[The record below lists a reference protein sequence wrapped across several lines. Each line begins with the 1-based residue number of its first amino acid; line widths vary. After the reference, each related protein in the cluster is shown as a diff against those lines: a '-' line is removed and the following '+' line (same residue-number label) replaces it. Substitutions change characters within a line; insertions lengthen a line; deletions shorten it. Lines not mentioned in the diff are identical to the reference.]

1 MKLLVTGG
9 LGFIGSNFCR
19 LMLAKHP
26 DYELINV
33 DKIGIGANPANLH
46 DIENDKR
53 YTFIKGDIC
62 NPQLMNRLIHQVDA
76 VVNIAAETHVDRSIS
91 DPNVF
96 LQNNTVGTFTILE
109 AIRKHNHKARLLQVS
124 TDEVYGEA
132 LEGSFTEN
140 TPPKPSNP
148 YSAAKA
154 AADMFVL
161 SYHKTFGLNVSI
173 TRCTNNF
180 GPYQLPEKLI
190 PKTVIRALR
199 DLPIPIY
206 GKGTNIRDW
215 IYVQD
220 HCEALNTV
228 LEKGKAGEIYNVSAG
243 NEIANIEIVKK
254 IICLLNKPESLITFV
269 EDRPGHDTRYSLDS
283 TKTRTELG
291 WKPKFSFEKSLE
303 STVKWY
309 LDNEHWWTPF
319 ATEVILHPTP
329 WKLRWSSL
337 KLLITGAS
345 GLYGSKLA
353 QLALAKNFEVY
364 SSDIQSLSVYG
375 NFVKLDISEKAQVEE
390 AFKTI
395 KPDVV
400 VHAATLT
407 DVDKCELNK
416 ELAWKVNVEGTK
428 NIVEA
433 ARKYGFFSNLHFH

>member
-26 DYELINV
+26 DVELINV
-33 DKIGIGANPANLH
+33 DKIGMGANPANLH

-62 NPQLMNRLIHQVDA
+62 NPLLMNRLVHQVDA

-91 DPNVF
+91 DPNMF
-96 LQNNTVGTFTILE
+96 LQNNTVGTFIVLE
-109 AIRKHNHKARLLQVS
+109 AIRRHNHKARLLQVS

-132 LEGSFTEN
+132 TEGSFTEN
-140 TPPKPSNP
+140 TPLKPSNP

-180 GPYQLPEKLI
+180 GPYQMPEKLI

-220 HCEALNTV
+220 HCEALSTV

-243 NEIANIEIVKK
+243 NEVANVEIAKK
-254 IICLLNKPESLITFV
+254 IICQLQKPESLITFV

-283 TKTRTELG
+283 AKIRVELG
-291 WKPKFSFEKSLE
+291 WKPKFSFEESIE

-309 LDNEHWWTPF
+309 LAHEHWWTPF

-329 WKLRWSSL
+329 WKLGGIR
-337 KLLITGAS
+337 
-345 GLYGSKLA
+345 
-353 QLALAKNFEVY
+353 
-364 SSDIQSLSVYG
+364 
-375 NFVKLDISEKAQVEE
+375 
-390 AFKTI
+390 
-395 KPDVV
+395 
-400 VHAATLT
+400 
-407 DVDKCELNK
+407 
-416 ELAWKVNVEGTK
+416 
-428 NIVEA
+428 
-433 ARKYGFFSNLHFH
+433 

>member
-19 LMLAKHP
+19 FMLAKHP
-26 DYELINV
+26 DVELINV

-62 NPQLMNRLIHQVDA
+62 NPLLMNRLVHQVDA

-91 DPNVF
+91 DPNMF
-96 LQNNTVGTFTILE
+96 LQNNTVGTFIVLE
-109 AIRKHNHKARLLQVS
+109 AIRRHNHKARLLQVS

-132 LEGSFTEN
+132 AEGSFTEN
-140 TPPKPSNP
+140 SPLKPSNP

-161 SYHKTFGLNVSI
+161 AYYKTFGLNVSI

-180 GPYQLPEKLI
+180 GPYQMPEKLI

-206 GKGTNIRDW
+206 GKGANIRDW

-228 LEKGKAGEIYNVSAG
+228 LDKGEAGEIYNVSAG
-243 NEIANIEIVKK
+243 NEIANVEIAKK
-254 IICLLNKPESLITFV
+254 IICQLQKPESLITFV

-283 TKTRTELG
+283 TKIRSELG
-291 WKPKFSFEKSLE
+291 WKPKFSFEESIG

-309 LDNEHWWTPF
+309 LTNENWWTPF

-329 WKLRWSSL
+329 WKLGGIR
-337 KLLITGAS
+337 
-345 GLYGSKLA
+345 
-353 QLALAKNFEVY
+353 
-364 SSDIQSLSVYG
+364 
-375 NFVKLDISEKAQVEE
+375 
-390 AFKTI
+390 
-395 KPDVV
+395 
-400 VHAATLT
+400 
-407 DVDKCELNK
+407 
-416 ELAWKVNVEGTK
+416 
-428 NIVEA
+428 
-433 ARKYGFFSNLHFH
+433 

>member
-1 MKLLVTGG
+1 MKVLVTGG

-19 LMLAKHP
+19 YMLEKHA

-33 DKIGIGANPANLH
+33 DKVGIGANPANLH

-76 VVNIAAETHVDRSIS
+76 VVNVAAETHVDRSIA

-96 LQNNTVGTFTILE
+96 LQNNTLGTFTILE
-109 AIRKHNHKARLLQVS
+109 AIRRHNHKARLLQVS

-132 LEGSFTEN
+132 LEGSFTED

-148 YSAAKA
+148 YSASKA
-154 AADMFVL
+154 AADMFVM

-215 IYVQD
+215 IYVTD
-220 HCEALNTV
+220 HCDAINVAL
-228 LEKGKAGEIYNVSAG
+228 ERGKPGEIYNVSAG
-243 NEIANIEIVKK
+243 NEVTNLEIVKK
-254 IICLLNKPESLITFV
+254 IIAQLKKPKDLITFV

-283 TKTRTELG
+283 TKIRKELG
-291 WKPKFSFEKSLE
+291 WKPKATFEQALK
-303 STVKWY
+303 STVEWY
-309 LDNEHWWTPF
+309 LSNEHWWTPF
-319 ATEVILHPTP
+319 ATDVILHPTP
-329 WKLRWSSL
+329 WKLGGIR
-337 KLLITGAS
+337 
-345 GLYGSKLA
+345 
-353 QLALAKNFEVY
+353 
-364 SSDIQSLSVYG
+364 
-375 NFVKLDISEKAQVEE
+375 
-390 AFKTI
+390 
-395 KPDVV
+395 
-400 VHAATLT
+400 
-407 DVDKCELNK
+407 
-416 ELAWKVNVEGTK
+416 
-428 NIVEA
+428 
-433 ARKYGFFSNLHFH
+433 